1 AKDEDKRGDDEE
13 LFGINEDEVGAGA
26 TDGNVVPSGGDIPG
40 INDGKDIDNSL
51 FDIKDVNDNE
61 YDEGG
66 FNMTNID
73 SVYAGQNNTDMS
85 INQLLESNPP
95 PAPLPPGWF
104 LKMSH
109 SYPGKFYYF
118 NQDTGECSWEL
129 FVGEEQESTEI
140 SAESLNATAAA
151 AAAAVKSILKRSSV
165 TSSVTNNA
173 TEDKNT
179 AESSDQKHKHGH
191 HKSHSSVTSPSSRKK
206 IKIATDDS
214 NDRSERGDKSE
225 RSSRDKERSREKD
238 RGSGNEPK
246 EVRVLHILKK
256 HRGSR
261 RPASWRNPKITDSK
275 EKAIADLRE
284 LISILQESKG
294 DAKELRAT
302 FEELAKTE
310 SDCSSAKRGGDL
322 GFFGRSKF

>member
-1 AKDEDKRGDDEE
+1 MADLLPQSTNVEDDRGDDEE
-13 LFGINEDEVGAGA
+13 LFGTNADDIEENQRIGSSGIDVGGA
-26 TDGNVVPSGGDIPG
+26 DRNLSSGGEIPEISG
-40 INDGKDIDNSL
+40 ENEIDNSL
-51 FDIKDVNDNE
+51 FDVKDVNENE
-61 YDEGG
+61 YDEGEN
-66 FNMTNID
+66 NMRNIGTL
-73 SVYAGQNNTDMS
+73 YGEHNNSNLS
-85 INQLLESNPP
+85 INQLLERNPP
-95 PAPLPPGWF
+95 PAPLPAGWF

-118 NQDTGECSWEL
+118 NQETGECSWEL
-129 FVGEEQESTEI
+129 FVGGEQESTAM

-165 TSSVTNNA
+165 ASSATNNA
-173 TEDKNT
+173 TEDGTT

-191 HKSHSSVTSPSSRKK
+191 QKSHSSVTSPSSRKK
-206 IKIATDDS
+206 IKIAMDDS
-214 NDRSERGDKSE
+214 NDRSERGDRSE

-275 EKAIADLRE
+275 EKVRCI
-284 LISILQESKG
+284 
-294 DAKELRAT
+294 
-302 FEELAKTE
+302 
-310 SDCSSAKRGGDL
+310 CSLPKKMFA
-322 GFFGRSKF
+322 